1 MCTHIAIPHIAN
13 KSTTKHSANN
23 HYIRYQQQP
32 YMLQTPTVYATN
44 THRVRYEHP
53 PCTLRTPTVY
63 ADLSCPHIHSQPRNN
78 NKHTR
83 TQRISNHE
91 TTTNIYGRDKSAPTP
106 NGMYTN
112 HSWNVRNTFHNYLQH
127 ISQNIRCN
135 IINRYPPYTLRTP
148 TVYADL
154 SCPHIHSQ
162 PRNNNKHTR
171 TQRISNHETTTN
183 IYGRDKSAPTPN
195 GMYTNHS
202 WNVRNTFRK
211 IFDAI

>member
-1 MCTHIAIPHIAN
+1 
-13 KSTTKHSANN
+13 
-23 HYIRYQQQP
+23 
-32 YMLQTPTVYATN
+32 
-44 THRVRYEHP
+44 
-53 PCTLRTPTVY
+53 
-63 ADLSCPHIHSQPRNN
+63 
-78 NKHTR
+78 
-83 TQRISNHE
+83 
-91 TTTNIYGRDKSAPTP
+91 YGRDKSAPTP

-211 IFDAI
+211 IFDVI

>member
-1 MCTHIAIPHIAN
+1 MQ
-13 KSTTKHSANN
+13 TT
-23 HYIRYQQQP
+23 II
-32 YMLQTPTVYATN
+32 YATN
-44 THRVRYEHP
+44 
-53 PCTLRTPTVY
+53 
-63 ADLSCPHIHSQPRNN
+63 NN
-78 NKHTR
+78 
-83 TQRISNHE
+83 RICS
-91 TTTNIYGRDKSAPTP
+91 K
-106 NGMYTN
+106 
-112 HSWNVRNTFHNYLQH
+112 
-127 ISQNIRCN
+127 
-135 IINRYPPYTLRTP
+135 YPLYTLRTP

-171 TQRISNHETTTN
+171 TQRITNHKTTTN

>member
-53 PCTLRTPTVY
+53 PYTPIY
-63 ADLSCPHIHSQPRNN
+63 RARIYIH
-78 NKHTR
+78 
-83 TQRISNHE
+83 NHE

-162 PRNNNKHTR
+162 PRNNKTHTR
-171 TQRISNHETTTN
+171 TQRIPNHETIKN
-183 IYGRDKSAPTPN
+183 IHGRDKSAP
-195 GMYTNHS
+195 Y
-202 WNVRNTFRK
+202 
-211 IFDAI
+211 A

>member
-53 PCTLRTPTVY
+53 PYTPIY
-63 ADLSCPHIHSQPRNN
+63 RARIYIH
-78 NKHTR
+78 
-83 TQRISNHE
+83 NHE
-91 TTTNIYGRDKSAPTP
+91 TTTNTHEHNEFPTTKQQQTYTGEINLPPTP

-183 IYGRDKSAPTPN
+183 IHGRDKSAP
-195 GMYTNHS
+195 Y
-202 WNVRNTFRK
+202 
-211 IFDAI
+211 A

>member
-1 MCTHIAIPHIAN
+1 MQ
-13 KSTTKHSANN
+13 TT
-23 HYIRYQQQP
+23 II
-32 YMLQTPTVYATN
+32 YATN
-44 THRVRYEHP
+44 NNRICSKHQPCTLRTP
-53 PCTLRTPTVY
+53 PYTLRTPTVY

-83 TQRISNHE
+83 TQRIPNHE
-91 TTTNIYGRDKSAPTP
+91 TIKYIYGRDKSAPTP

-135 IINRYPPYTLRTP
+135 IIDRYPPYTLRTP

-171 TQRISNHETTTN
+171 TQRIPNHETIKY

-202 WNVRNTFRK
+202 
-211 IFDAI
+211 

>member
-1 MCTHIAIPHIAN
+1 MQ
-13 KSTTKHSANN
+13 TT
-23 HYIRYQQQP
+23 II
-32 YMLQTPTVYATN
+32 YATN
-44 THRVRYEHP
+44 NNRICCKHQ
-53 PCTLRTPTVY
+53 PCTLRTPTIY
-63 ADLSCPHIHSQPRNN
+63 ADSSCPHIHSQPR
-78 NKHTR
+78 
-83 TQRISNHE
+83 TQRIPNHE
-91 TTTNIYGRDKSAPTP
+91 TIKYIYGRDKSAPTP

-112 HSWNVRNTFHNYLQH
+112 HSWNVRNTSHNYLQH

-135 IINRYPPYTLRTP
+135 IIDRYPPYTLRTP

-171 TQRISNHETTTN
+171 TQRIHNHETIKY

-211 IFDAI
+211 IFDVI